1 MWHKCCGGACASP
14 PWPCSPVSQ
23 QFERRH
29 PQLVQH
35 NAVFGFTMG
44 DTYERLGGW
53 EAVKVRAEIKKTHII
68 IESKEFLPNFA
79 PDFEKSP
86 LFFCTVCWQGAR

>member
-1 MWHKCCGGACASP
+1 VLLVEAWGG
-14 PWPCSPVSQ
+14 
-23 QFERRH
+23 R
-29 PQLVQH
+29 
-35 NAVFGFTMG
+35 
-44 DTYERLGGW
+44 